1 MKSYIALFICAFSLT
16 IAAQQPAPSKVPPVP
31 AAPQA
36 LPAPQPLPAPQ
47 AAPAPPLLCLP
58 GSANCN
64 PAEGGQLV
72 NIRLD
77 VSVIDQTGTA
87 AAQPKTLMVVLADR
101 AMGQTRAVYED
112 RSIFVDARPTVV
124 DGFIRM
130 SVTVKS
136 EEPPKMMLP
145 GTTFKGPDPILNWT
159 NSFALLLS
167 NAKPMVALETMD
179 AATKRKMSIEVKAT
193 IQK

>member
-1 MKSYIALFICAFSLT
+1 MKLYVALFVCLSSLT
-16 IAAQQPAPSKVPPVP
+16 TAAQQSPRPPKTPPTAV
-31 AAPQA
+31 
-36 LPAPQPLPAPQ
+36 
-47 AAPAPPLLCLP
+47 APAPPAPPLCVS

-77 VSVIDQTGTA
+77 VSVIDQNATGP
-87 AAQPKTLMVVLADR
+87 AQPKTVMVVLADR
-101 AMGQTRAVYED
+101 QMGQTRAVYED

-124 DGFIRM
+124 DGLIRI

-136 EEPPKMMLP
+136 EEPHRMMTP
-145 GTTFKGPDPILNWT
+145 GAAFKEPDPMLNWQ

-167 NAKPMVALETMD
+167 NGKPMVALETSD